1 MILYYFKK
9 ITSLWQSSLM
19 RNSFWGLASNISQAL
34 LISLFYVM
42 LARKY
47 SATDFS
53 YFLIAISIYQFLTTI
68 SNLGLGQWFTREVA
82 NTGNTEKIIS
92 KFLKLQLYCG
102 AGFYLFN
109 VLIAFALY
117 DNHEIRL
124 LAALAGI
131 NIVFDNL
138 IYVIKC
144 LNIAGAAQHITFK
157 IVVADSI
164 LKFLMV
170 LLFCFFPMSIIALS
184 FGLICIRFLTL
195 NLFLKF
201 GLRQRL
207 DTRSL
212 LINKI
217 PIKEVARIVIN
228 NWPFLVI
235 GSASVVYWRIGNI
248 IISKMLSLF
257 DVAIYEISFRI
268 FSFFQIVPLILSAT
282 LFPHFVSLYNAG
294 NTSQFTACYKK
305 YLHFFLIYGLF
316 IYTFI
321 YSFSG
326 WMVPFLF
333 GQQYAAAPI
342 YTEQMFLTMLLFPTG
357 MLQAT
362 VLISMK
368 LEKVDMI
375 INIISLI
382 IVVSSI
388 LVGLSFIHSLT
399 VVNISIFISF
409 LIFHICQDYILVKKG
424 ILTIRGV
431 MNFYSA
437 TVLFIAGYAYLT
449 SKYMAV
455 TLFGIVWALVAVV
468 LTITRWIKTVR
479 SQSAIADTHTL

>member
-170 LLFCFFPMSIIALS
+170 LLFHS
-184 FGLICIRFLTL
+184 
-195 NLFLKF
+195 
-201 GLRQRL
+201 
-207 DTRSL
+207 
-212 LINKI
+212 
-217 PIKEVARIVIN
+217 
-228 NWPFLVI
+228 
-235 GSASVVYWRIGNI
+235 
-248 IISKMLSLF
+248 
-257 DVAIYEISFRI
+257 
-268 FSFFQIVPLILSAT
+268 
-282 LFPHFVSLYNAG
+282 H
-294 NTSQFTACYKK
+294 
-305 YLHFFLIYGLF
+305 
-316 IYTFI
+316 
-321 YSFSG
+321 
-326 WMVPFLF
+326 
-333 GQQYAAAPI
+333 
-342 YTEQMFLTMLLFPTG
+342 
-357 MLQAT
+357 
-362 VLISMK
+362 
-368 LEKVDMI
+368 
-375 INIISLI
+375 INIS
-382 IVVSSI
+382 
-388 LVGLSFIHSLT
+388 
-399 VVNISIFISF
+399 
-409 LIFHICQDYILVKKG
+409 
-424 ILTIRGV
+424 
-431 MNFYSA
+431 
-437 TVLFIAGYAYLT
+437 
-449 SKYMAV
+449 
-455 TLFGIVWALVAVV
+455 
-468 LTITRWIKTVR
+468 
-479 SQSAIADTHTL
+479 